1 MDSQTE
7 KLIVENVLNALL
19 EKGIITGNAG
29 NAVKTGNDSIQ
40 AKVRETA
47 ATYAS
52 AARIQEESLTLVPK
66 DTILIENPHN
76 PEALKMMRK
85 ATPARIAIGKCGT
98 RQKTAPY
105 LNFLADHA
113 AAQDAVF
120 MDVSDEFLQKNNLLK
135 VQTIVKDKDE
145 YLMKPDLGKKLSEE
159 SRKVIL
165 EKIEKGKQV
174 QIIVVDGLSSTA
186 IESNVPDVLPAL
198 IQGLKTENLSVGTPF
213 FVKYGRVGIQDE
225 IGMLL
230 GCDVI
235 VELVGE
241 RPGLTTAE
249 SMSSY
254 MVYRPGENTVEAD
267 RTVISNI
274 HRDGTPPAEAGAH
287 MATLI
292 RKMMD
297 KKASGITLTEL
308 LK

>member
-7 KLIVENVLNALL
+7 KLIVESVLNALL
-19 EKGIITGNAG
+19 EKGILSGNSENPEPVRDIAPSAG
-29 NAVKTGNDSIQ
+29 DRPVAGSQDEPIK
-40 AKVRETA
+40 
-47 ATYAS
+47 
-52 AARIQEESLTLVPK
+52 LTPK
-66 DTILIENPHN
+66 DKILVGNPHN

-120 MDVSDEFLQKNNLLK
+120 MDVSDDFLQKNNLMK
-135 VQTIVKDKDE
+135 TQTVAKDKDE
-145 YLMKPDLGKKLSEE
+145 YLMKPDLGKKLCEE
-159 SRKVIL
+159 SKKEIL
-165 EKIEKGKQV
+165 EKIEKGRQV

-186 IESNVPDVLPAL
+186 IESNTADALPAL

-213 FVKYGRVGIQDE
+213 FVKYGRVGIEDE

-230 GCDVI
+230 DCDVI
-235 VELVGE
+235 VAFVGE

-254 MVYRPGENTVEAD
+254 MIYRPNEKTVEAD

-274 HRDGTPPAEAGAH
+274 HREGTPPAEAGAH

-292 RKMMD
+292 KRMID
-297 KKASGITLTEL
+297 NKASGVTLTER

>member
-19 EKGIITGNAG
+19 EKGMIAGNAG
-29 NAVKTGNDSIQ
+29 NAGNESINARVK
-40 AKVRETA
+40 ETVA
-47 ATYAS
+47 GIAS
-52 AARIQEESLTLVPK
+52 AARGQNEPLTLVPK

-85 ATPARIAIGKCGT
+85 STPARIAIGKCGT

-159 SRKVIL
+159 SRKVVL

-186 IESNVPDVLPAL
+186 IESNVSDVLPAL
-198 IQGLKTENLSVGTPF
+198 IQGLKAENLSVGTPF
-213 FVKYGRVGIQDE
+213 FVKYGRVGIEDE

-254 MVYRPGENTVEAD
+254 MVYRPSEKTVEAD

-274 HRDGTPPAEAGAH
+274 HREGTPPAEAGAH
-287 MATLI
+287 MATLV
-292 RKMMD
+292 RKMID
-297 KKASGITLTEL
+297 NKASGITLTES

>member
-1 MDSQTE
+1 MDNQTE

-19 EKGIITGNAG
+19 EKGFLVGNAG
-29 NAVKTGNDSIQ
+29 IAGNESMNARVK
-40 AKVRETA
+40 ETVA
-47 ATYAS
+47 GIAS
-52 AARIQEESLTLVPK
+52 ASRGQGEPLTLVPK
-66 DTILIENPHN
+66 DKILIENPHN

-85 ATPARIAIGKCGT
+85 STPARIAIGKCGT

-145 YLMKPDLGKKLSEE
+145 YLMKPDLGKKLNEE
-159 SRKVIL
+159 SRKLVL

-186 IESNVPDVLPAL
+186 IESNVSDVLPAL
-198 IQGLKTENLSVGTPF
+198 IQGLKAENLSVGTPF
-213 FVKYGRVGIQDE
+213 FVKYGRVGIEDE
-225 IGMLL
+225 IGTLL

-254 MVYRPGENTVEAD
+254 MVYRPSEKTVEAD

-274 HRDGTPPAEAGAH
+274 HREGTPPAEAGAH
-287 MATLI
+287 MATLV
-292 RKMMD
+292 RKMID

>member
-1 MDSQTE
+1 
-7 KLIVENVLNALL
+7 
-19 EKGIITGNAG
+19 
-29 NAVKTGNDSIQ
+29 
-40 AKVRETA
+40 
-47 ATYAS
+47 
-52 AARIQEESLTLVPK
+52 
-66 DTILIENPHN
+66 
-76 PEALKMMRK
+76 MRK
-85 ATPARIAIGKCGT
+85 STPARIAIGKCGT

-120 MDVSDEFLQKNNLLK
+120 MDVSDEFLQRNNLLK
-135 VQTIVKDKDE
+135 VQTVVKDKDE

-159 SRKVIL
+159 SRKVVL

-186 IESNVPDVLPAL
+186 IESNVSDVLPAL
-198 IQGLKTENLSVGTPF
+198 IQGLKSENLSVGTPF
-213 FVKYGRVGIQDE
+213 FVKYGRVGIEDE

-254 MVYRPGENTVEAD
+254 MVYRPSEKTVEAD

-274 HRDGTPPAEAGAH
+274 HREGTPPAEAGAH
-287 MATLI
+287 MASLV
-292 RKMMD
+292 RKMID
-297 KKASGITLTEL
+297 KKASGITLTES

>member
-7 KLIVENVLNALL
+7 KLIVENVLNALI
-19 EKGIITGNAG
+19 EKGIITGNTG
-29 NAVKTGNDSIQ
+29 NAESENTH
-40 AKVRETA
+40 AKVKETTFSKTPEA
-47 ATYAS
+47 PG
-52 AARIQEESLTLVPK
+52 RDEPLRLTPK
-66 DTILIENPHN
+66 DKILIESPHN
-76 PEALKMMRK
+76 PEALKMMRQ

-120 MDVSDEFLQKNNLLK
+120 MDVSDEFLQKNNLMK
-135 VQTIVKDKDE
+135 TQTIVKDKDE

-159 SRKVIL
+159 SNKMIL
-165 EKIEKGKQV
+165 DKIEKGKQV

-186 IESNVPDVLPAL
+186 VESNIEDVLPAL
-198 IQGLKTENLSVGTPF
+198 IQGLKTENLSVGAPF

-235 VELVGE
+235 AAFVGE

-249 SMSSY
+249 SMSAY
-254 MVYRPGENTVEAD
+254 MIYRPNEKTVEAD

-274 HRDGTPPAEAGAH
+274 HREGTPPAEAGAH
-287 MATLI
+287 MAALI
-292 RKMMD
+292 KKMID
-297 KKASGITLTEL
+297 KKASGVTLTEL

>member
-7 KLIVENVLNALL
+7 KLIVENVLNVLI
-19 EKGIITGNAG
+19 EKGILAGNAG
-29 NAVKTGNDSIQ
+29 IAENENTYTKVK
-40 AKVRETA
+40 ETVVNV
-47 ATYAS
+47 TS
-52 AARIQEESLTLVPK
+52 AGRGQDEPLTLTPK

-120 MDVSDEFLQKNNLLK
+120 MDVSDEFLQKNNLMK
-135 VQTIVKDKDE
+135 TQTVVSDRDE
-145 YLMKPDLGKKLSEE
+145 YLMKPDLGRKLSEE
-159 SRKVIL
+159 SKRVIL

-186 IESNVPDVLPAL
+186 IESNVTDALPAL
-198 IQGLKTENLSVGTPF
+198 IQGLKAENLSVGTPF
-213 FVKYGRVGIQDE
+213 FVKYGRVGVQDE
-225 IGMLL
+225 VGMLL
-230 GCDVI
+230 NCDVV

-254 MVYRPGENTVEAD
+254 IIYRPSDKTVEAD

-274 HRDGTPPAEAGAH
+274 HREGTPPAEAGAH
-287 MATLI
+287 MATLVKKI
-292 RKMMD
+292 ID
-297 KKASGITLTEL
+297 KKASGVTLTDL
-308 LK
+308 L

>member
-19 EKGIITGNAG
+19 EKGILTGN
-29 NAVKTGNDSIQ
+29 TGNESVN
-40 AKVRETA
+40 AKVKETVAGIAPA
-47 ATYAS
+47 AGGKD
-52 AARIQEESLTLVPK
+52 EPLKLVPK
-66 DTILIENPHN
+66 DAILIDAPNN

-120 MDVSDEFLQKNNLLK
+120 MDVSDEFLQKNNLMK

-165 EKIEKGKQV
+165 EKIEKGKNV

-186 IESNVPDVLPAL
+186 IESNVSDVLPAL
-198 IQGLKTENLSVGTPF
+198 IQGLKVENLSVGTPF
-213 FVKYGRVGIQDE
+213 FVKYGRVGIEDE

-230 GCDVI
+230 GCDVV
-235 VELVGE
+235 VEFVGE

-254 MVYRPGENTVEAD
+254 MVYRPSDKTVEAD

-274 HRDGTPPAEAGAH
+274 HREGTPPAEAGAH

-292 RKMMD
+292 KKMID
-297 KKASGITLTEL
+297 KKASGITLAEL

>member
-19 EKGIITGNAG
+19 EKGIIAGNAG
-29 NAVKTGNDSIQ
+29 SESIQ
-40 AKVRETA
+40 AKVKETA
-47 ATYAS
+47 AGYAS
-52 AARIQEESLTLVPK
+52 AARGQGEPLTLVPK

-85 ATPARIAIGKCGT
+85 ATPARIAIGKSGT

-165 EKIEKGKQV
+165 DKIEKGKQV

-186 IESNVPDVLPAL
+186 IESNVSDLLPAL
-198 IQGLKTENLSVGTPF
+198 VQGLKVENLSVGTPF
-213 FVKYGRVGIQDE
+213 FVKYGRVGIEDE

-230 GCDVI
+230 GCDVV

-254 MVYRPGENTVEAD
+254 MVYRPSEKTVEAD

-274 HRDGTPPAEAGAH
+274 HREGTPPAEAGAH
-287 MATLI
+287 MATLVK
-292 RKMMD
+292 KMID
-297 KKASGITLTEL
+297 KKASGIALAEL